1 MITGGTNIYGRFVA
15 TLRLCLTVVAVL
27 CLATAAPAMAAG
39 KKIALIIGNSN
50 YVNGLRL
57 PNPQNDARLVAQ
69 TAMRAG
75 FEVTQISDVAVVGF
89 HQALKEFRSKADN
102 SEVAMVYYA
111 GHGIDNNGENWLIP
125 TDALLSDP
133 RDLSQEA
140 IRLSEVLDTV
150 AGAKLRVILLDACR
164 NSPFADKW
172 TSLRRDIQPGLRRV
186 DAAEGSLVIFATEPG
201 TTILDEGSGGNSYF
215 AKAISDRLAEPGL
228 SLQLLGNKIY
238 DDVLKQ
244 SGGKQRPTTA
254 QRLPG
259 MEYYLVAK
267 PDEAGLGMGADDVAY
282 FKAQQTGT
290 AQAYLNYVKQFP
302 QGKSVQTALQI
313 INALSGPGGIR
324 PASPAQEVPPQQAGY
339 VSPAGPPAVVG
350 PTYQA
355 PAGPPASA
363 PVVTAAPQGYTLPPA
378 PPVSGPIVFNPAS
391 QAQPSQA
398 PLVLP
403 PPAAPMVPSAAAILP
418 QGSSQSATYVA
429 PPISRQYGNGGFPIM
444 PEPPQ
449 FSMGPYPTCKDD
461 WLAVTDNM
469 AKVNAT
475 NLCKSKFVDY
485 FKNWLNKYRE
495 AMNSYGQLVSGIYTN
510 EVAQQFRDR
519 EAEKRQFYD
528 ETVRRVKGVD
538 DHGILM
544 GDYERAVAQY
554 NVDMAA
560 VEETYYTATGCHG
573 HPLPAGLAPNP
584 ACK

>member
-324 PASPAQEVPPQQAGY
+324 PASPEQEVPTKQDA
-339 VSPAGPPAVVG
+339 PP
-350 PTYQA
+350 T
-355 PAGPPASA
+355 
-363 PVVTAAPQGYTLPPA
+363 PA
-378 PPVSGPIVFNPAS
+378 PPVPEYVPPPTPQPVYGPTVIIPAP
-391 QAQPSQA
+391 QPQPTPG

-403 PPAAPMVPSAAAILP
+403 PPAAPILP
-418 QGSSQSATYVA
+418 KGSSQSATYVA
-429 PPISRQYGNGGFPIM
+429 PPISRQYGNGGFPLI
-444 PEPPQ
+444 PEPPR
-449 FSMGPYPTCKDD
+449 FAMGQYPTCKDAWQSVAD
-461 WLAVTDNM
+461 PLQK
-469 AKVNAT
+469 AKAT
-475 NLCKSKFVDY
+475 NDCKDVFSAYKS
-485 FKNWLNKYRE
+485 NWLNKYRE
-495 AMNSYGQLVSGIYTN
+495 AMNSYSGAVNNIYTN
-510 EVAQQFRDR
+510 EVANHFPTR
-519 EAEKRQFYD
+519 EAEKLQFYN
-528 ETVRRVKGVD
+528 ETIRLSAGVLD
-538 DHGILM
+538 GGFLM
-544 GDYERAVAQY
+544 AEYEQALAKY
-554 NVDMAA
+554 NADFAA
-560 VEETYYTATGCHG
+560 VVESYSIATGCNG
-573 HPLPAGLAPNP
+573 HPTPAGLAPNP
-584 ACK
+584 NCPR

>member
-15 TLRLCLTVVAVL
+15 ALRLCLAVVAVL

-172 TSLRRDIQPGLRRV
+172 TSLSRDIQPGLRRV

-238 DDVLKQ
+238 GDVLKQ

-324 PASPAQEVPPQQAGY
+324 PASPAQEVPPQQYA
-339 VSPAGPPAVVG
+339 PP
-350 PTYQA
+350 T
-355 PAGPPASA
+355 
-363 PVVTAAPQGYTLPPA
+363 PA
-378 PPVSGPIVFNPAS
+378 PPVPEYVPPPTPQPVYGPTVINPAP
-391 QAQPSQA
+391 QPQPTPG

-403 PPAAPMVPSAAAILP
+403 PPAAPIVPSAAAILP

-429 PPISRQYGNGGFPIM
+429 PPISRQYGNGGFPIL

>member
-75 FEVTQISDVAVVGF
+75 FEVTQISDVVVVGF

-324 PASPAQEVPPQQAGY
+324 PASPEQEVPTKQDA
-339 VSPAGPPAVVG
+339 PP
-350 PTYQA
+350 T
-355 PAGPPASA
+355 
-363 PVVTAAPQGYTLPPA
+363 PA
-378 PPVSGPIVFNPAS
+378 PPVPEYVPPPTPQPVYGPTVIIPAP
-391 QAQPSQA
+391 QPQPTPG

-403 PPAAPMVPSAAAILP
+403 PPAAPILP
-418 QGSSQSATYVA
+418 KGSSQSATYVA
-429 PPISRQYGNGGFPIM
+429 PPISRQYGNGGFPLI
-444 PEPPQ
+444 PEPPR
-449 FSMGPYPTCKDD
+449 FAMGQYPTCKDAWQSVAD
-461 WLAVTDNM
+461 PLQK
-469 AKVNAT
+469 AKAT
-475 NLCKSKFVDY
+475 NDCKDVFSAYKS
-485 FKNWLNKYRE
+485 NWLNKYRE
-495 AMNSYGQLVSGIYTN
+495 AMNSYSGAVNNIYTN
-510 EVAQQFRDR
+510 EVANHFPTR
-519 EAEKRQFYD
+519 EAEKLQFYN
-528 ETVRRVKGVD
+528 ETIRLSAGVLD
-538 DHGILM
+538 GGFLM
-544 GDYERAVAQY
+544 AEYEQALAKY
-554 NVDMAA
+554 NADFAA
-560 VEETYYTATGCHG
+560 VVESYSIATGCNG
-573 HPLPAGLAPNP
+573 HPTPAGLAPNP
-584 ACK
+584 NCPR